1 MRHIAKRIR
10 EARAVAGLSQEE
22 AASRAGVGYKR
33 WQEIESGAANPT
45 VRTLDRIAET
55 LGVELWDIVR
65 ANKGPARR
73 R

>member
-1 MRHIAKRIR
+1 MRQIGTRIR
-10 EARAVAGLSQEE
+10 EARRTAGLSQEE

-33 WQEIESGAANPT
+33 WQEIERGAANPT

-65 ANKGPARR
+65 KGGTARKR